1 MTEER
6 LKEIKD
12 SFGINYITF
21 GRSAGKTLMSKHFQQ
36 ELELYNEVI
45 RLREENKMLDE
56 LINANYLSWQDSLSR
71 IEKAVEYI
79 ENTPLYTEYIESRA
93 NKAGVKL
100 MPREEELLNILN
112 GRSDE

>member
-56 LINANYLSWQDSLSR
+56 LRNANYLSWQDSLSR

-79 ENTPLYTEYIESRA
+79 ESRA
-93 NKAGVKL
+93 KKAGVKL